1 MEFVI
6 NGIIM
11 TTKKLGVFAHSK
23 IRVKRDR
30 TNPPVI
36 ASVHKEVAEKSGIW
50 LCDDIQILTDGE
62 KVVIQKTEVQKS
74 NFSEQ

>member
-6 NGIIM
+6 NSIIM
-11 TTKKLGVFAHSK
+11 TTKKLGVYAHSK
-23 IRVKRDR
+23 IKVKRGR

-36 ASVHKEVAEKSGIW
+36 ASVPKEVAEKSGMW

-74 NFSEQ
+74 NFSE